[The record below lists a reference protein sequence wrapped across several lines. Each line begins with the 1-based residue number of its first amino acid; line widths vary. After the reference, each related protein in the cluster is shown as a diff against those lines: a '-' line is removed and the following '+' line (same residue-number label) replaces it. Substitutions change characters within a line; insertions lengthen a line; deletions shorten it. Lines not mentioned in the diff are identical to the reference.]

1 MKPPLTI
8 AYLRRG
14 RSKRA
19 FGTVLD
25 RNQGLI
31 KVKPTPD
38 AWKAVWLTPQE
49 VTAGASKSPRKP
61 KDSPKPADPAKKRER
76 KPKPAPLPRWKE
88 LVERVRTYEADHHPE
103 GWPAVQMKTLSALA
117 DEIEHAYGLFGLF
130 DEGVSPK
137 KGGWVSPN
145 DKIQP

>member
-1 MKPPLTI
+1 MNPPPTI

-14 RSKRA
+14 RTKRA

-25 RNQGLI
+25 RNTQGLI
-31 KVKPTPD
+31 KVKPSPD

-49 VTAGASKSPRKP
+49 VTAGASKAPRKP
-61 KDSPKPADPAKKRER
+61 KDTPKPADPAKKRER
-76 KPKPAPLPRWKE
+76 KPKPAPLSRWKE

-117 DEIEHAYGLFGLF
+117 DEIEHAYGLFANVTAHPPHGR
-130 DEGVSPK
+130 VQTPPK
-137 KGGWVSPN
+137 E
-145 DKIQP
+145 